1 MLINAKYC
9 TEIKGYYCPHTLTD
23 SELAV
28 LMQKRDVV
36 TTDSF
41 LETSAQQQP
50 KNNKQIILELLGK
63 GIKAEIQN
71 TMSETHDLSAC

>member
-9 TEIKGYYCPHTLTD
+9 TEIKDYYCPHRLTG

-41 LETSAQQQP
+41 LERSAQQQA
-50 KNNKQIILELLGK
+50 KISRQIIFELLEK
-63 GIKAEIQN
+63 GIKAEIQK
-71 TMSETHDLSAC
+71 TMSESHDLSAF